1 MAVAYADIARVL
13 SGARRRQFRV
23 VLATAL
29 ALGLAGTL
37 LALLGGAAALA
48 LGADGVARAASLA
61 LAVLSLVAAA
71 GWAGRALWRQARRPE
86 AVARAVAA
94 ADPSLRSALV
104 TSVELE
110 REYPDVAASGRF
122 SIALVDAHIERT
134 AERARAI
141 DLARAVPS
149 RAARRAGL
157 ALGAIVLAQ
166 ALSLVAFRPALGRAY
181 ARLLGGETV
190 PAAAHRAEP
199 ITGDV
204 EVAYVYPAY
213 MRRPEKKLSG
223 TGGEV
228 TAPKGTEVRLRTRSD
243 RPVSEAELL
252 IAPASAPPQP
262 ESRSDGGEGGGEGPR
277 SFALAVAGGR
287 DLAGGFTVDSPG
299 TYRFRFLARGKVVA
313 EGPPIPISVEPDA
326 FPEVRITAPGAEVEV
341 DAGAQVRVDWT
352 ASDDW
357 GLEDLSLVVKPPMA
371 EERRRSLATFAG
383 AHRDAG
389 TFTLDL
395 GPEKLAEGERLLYW
409 LEVRDN
415 DAISGP
421 KRSASATQAVKVFS
435 EAEHHRAVLEKA
447 RGLWEEMV
455 RLLGDRLEQLAA
467 AGRPALERAAVGEAL
482 DVRARHLHERMREAA
497 AEIRLDRAAP
507 KEIPVALANVAGA
520 LRLAEGRL
528 VAARQT
534 WSRLVRMGR
543 DDPGLGRRVADLDD
557 EMNRELEK
565 DILYLEALFDKRKAE
580 DLVRMAKDLAA
591 RRRDLA
597 SLVEKYRAAPTQEG
611 KKELLAEIA
620 RMKQRMK
627 DLLRQM
633 GELAKGIDDEHMNAE
648 ALAEMARSK
657 DMAGGLDRVEEL
669 LAKGDLDGAL
679 KELDALGGTLQEML
693 SSLQRTAGLP
703 DEKAAALMKDM
714 LSFKRDLE
722 AVQAEQERLAAETEQ
737 LKAGYKK
744 KIAERLRGAEER
756 ARRLEELARK
766 AAGEVKEAGKG
777 VSLRSEDDLAQARDR
792 LADLEKAL
800 AMRDFDAAL
809 DVARR
814 ALPAMGRLAAGLE
827 DDAIVAE
834 RYQVVSR
841 KDPAQIREA
850 QRHAQAAI
858 PPAREV
864 KDELEQLFPDPR
876 SVLGKGE
883 QAKLDRMSKRQ
894 SELEQQAG
902 ALHRKLRDLAQRA
915 PVFPPSAGQ
924 GIADSRSHM
933 LQAADELARKNAQR
947 GHGQQ
952 RQALDALER
961 LRKGLEEMAKRGGGR
976 GGGGFPF
983 PFAEAGTGEG
993 DGSVGDPS
1001 REPVEIPGA
1010 DAYKVPEEFRKDLLE
1025 AMKQGVP
1032 EPYQGEVK
1040 RYYEELVK

>member
-13 SGARRRQFRV
+13 SGARRRQVRV
-23 VLATAL
+23 VLGTAL
-29 ALGLAGTL
+29 GLGLAGALAAL
-37 LALLGGAAALA
+37 LAGAAALA
-48 LGADGVARAASLA
+48 LGAGGFARAASLA
-61 LAVLSLVAAA
+61 LALVSLAAAA
-71 GWAGRALWRQARRPE
+71 GWAGRALWRRARGPA

-94 ADPSLRSALV
+94 GDPPLRSALL
-104 TSVELE
+104 TAVELQ
-110 REYPDVAASGRF
+110 REYPAVAASGRF
-122 SIALVDAHIERT
+122 SLALVDAHIERT
-134 AERARAI
+134 AESARAV

-157 ALGAIVLAQ
+157 ALGAAVLAQ
-166 ALSLVAFRPALGRAY
+166 AVGLAAFRPALGRAY
-181 ARLLGGETV
+181 ARLLGGEAV
-190 PAAAHRAEP
+190 PAAVRRTEP

-204 EVAYVYPAY
+204 EITYLYPAY
-213 MRRPEKKLSG
+213 MRRPEKRLSG

-243 RPVSEAELL
+243 RPVSEAV
-252 IAPASAPPQP
+252 IAVSSSAPEVQK
-262 ESRSDGGEGGGEGPR
+262 
-277 SFALAVAGGR
+277 SFALAVANAR
-287 DLAGGFTVDSPG
+287 DLSGGFLVDAPG
-299 TYRFRFLARGKVVA
+299 TYRFRFLERGKVAA
-313 EGPPIPISVEPDA
+313 EGPPVPIAVEPDA
-326 FPEVRITAPGAEVEV
+326 FPEVRITAPSAEVEV
-341 DAGAQVRVDWT
+341 DAKAQVRVDWT

-357 GLEDLSLVVKPPMA
+357 GLEDLTLVVKPPMA
-371 EERRRSLATFAG
+371 EERRQPLANFGG
-383 AHRDAG
+383 ARRDAG
-389 TFTLDL
+389 SFTLDL
-395 GPEKLAEGERLLYW
+395 APLKLAEGERLLYW

-415 DAISGP
+415 DAVSGP

-435 EAEHHRAVLEKA
+435 EAEHHRAALEKA

-455 RLLGDRLEQLAA
+455 RLLGDRLEQLPG
-467 AGRPALERAAVGEAL
+467 AGRPAPERAAVGEAL

-497 AEIRLDRAAP
+497 GEIRADRAAP
-507 KEIPVALANVAGA
+507 KEIPTALGNVAGA
-520 LRLAEGRL
+520 LRLVEGRL
-528 VAARQT
+528 TVARQT
-534 WSRLVRMGR
+534 WSRLLRLGR
-543 DDPGLGRRVADLDD
+543 DDPGLGRQVAELDE

-565 DILYLEALFDKRKAE
+565 DVLYLEALFDKRKAE

-597 SLVEKYRAAPTQEG
+597 SLVERYRASPTEAG

-627 DLLRQM
+627 DLLARM

-648 ALAEMARSK
+648 ALAELARSK

-669 LAKGDLDGAL
+669 LAKGDLDAAL

-737 LKAGYKK
+737 VKAGYKK
-744 KIAERLRGAEER
+744 KIAERLRGAEEQ
-756 ARRLEELARK
+756 AKRLEGLARE
-766 AAGEVKEAGKG
+766 AAAEVKEAGKG
-777 VSLRSEDDLAQARDR
+777 ASLRSEDDLAQARDR
-792 LADLEKAL
+792 LADVERAL

-809 DVARR
+809 DVVRR
-814 ALPAMGRLAAGLE
+814 ALPPMGRLAAGLQ
-827 DDAIVAE
+827 DDALVAE
-834 RYQVVSR
+834 RYQALTR

-858 PPAREV
+858 PPARQV
-864 KDELEQLFPDPR
+864 KDELERLFPDPR

-894 SELEQQAG
+894 SELEQEAG
-902 ALHRKLRDLAQRA
+902 ALQRKLRELAQRA

-924 GIADSRSHM
+924 GLADSRGHM
-933 LQAADELARKNAQR
+933 LQAAEELARKNAQR

-952 RQALDALER
+952 RQALDDLAR

-993 DGSVGDPS
+993 DGSTGDPS
-1001 REPVEIPGA
+1001 RERVEIPGA